1 MRASPEGGLSR
12 QRLQEFMML
21 ANKAGETNLLR
32 ARDTRNTYSGHKRAK
47 NSPGTRV
54 TKLSHGKSNLGL
66 LAAGADT

>member
-1 MRASPEGGLSR
+1 
-12 QRLQEFMML
+12 ML